1 MKFKRF
7 TTALL
12 AGAMLSFS
20 TAGTCFAYSGGTT
33 EASEAAKTM
42 AGATVSE
49 PEGTEADESKANA
62 EDAGMSKIEAA
73 DESAATT
80 ETKEATDTAD
90 AAESSTGEASDA
102 ATSESVPYD
111 IIANADGTYTF
122 RFDDYEW
129 SYDPNEELE
138 SETIGTVTGVNSY
151 LHLRSGAGLDYEIIG
166 HLLPCAQVD
175 VVGEEGDWYKVTIP
189 EQTGY
194 VYSDYLNVAEQA
206 ASDDSGMNE
215 ELLSM
220 LLAMMVQ
227 SRQQVSTGRAGL
239 TPDGN
244 LTLVDDI
251 GSTTGT
257 GQQFITLVTKNGNTF
272 YLVID
277 RDDDGNENVH
287 FMNLVDEADLFALLD
302 EDAQSEYT
310 EAHQST
316 EVAESEET
324 KTDDEE
330 TEAETEVKTEKENNW
345 APLML
350 LAIAAVGGIGYAGY
364 RYINKKKKAE
374 AADKPDPDADYQDE
388 GDEEYDIPEEDD
400 YEEDE
405 PDDDEEEYPEESAIE
420 DNQTDDDSNE

>member
-1 MKFKRF
+1 MKFKKI
-7 TTALL
+7 TATLL
-12 AGAMLSFS
+12 AGMLLSFS
-20 TAGTCFAYSGGTT
+20 TAGTCLAYTG
-33 EASEAAKTM
+33 EATEAAKTTTAM
-42 AGATVSE
+42 NTSETAETKVSAKTSESAEATAADGVSE
-49 PEGTEADESKANA
+49 TSAAENA
-62 EDAGMSKIEAA
+62 EATQETREEAA
-73 DESAATT
+73 DTT
-80 ETKEATDTAD
+80 DLEA
-90 AAESSTGEASDA
+90 
-102 ATSESVPYD
+102 VPYD

-122 RFDDYEW
+122 RFGDYEW
-129 SYDPNEELE
+129 SYDPNEEQE
-138 SETIGTVTGVNSY
+138 SEVVGTVTGVSSY
-151 LHLRSGAGLDYEIIG
+151 LHLRSGAGFDYEIIG
-166 HLLPCAQVD
+166 HLLPGAQVE

-194 VYSDYLNVAEQA
+194 VYGDYLSVAEQA
-206 ASDDSGMNE
+206 ASGDGEMNE
-215 ELLSM
+215 KLLSM

-227 SRQQVSTGRAGL
+227 SRQLVSMSSSGL

-251 GSTTGT
+251 GSTTGA

-316 EVAESEET
+316 LTEDSEET
-324 KTDDEE
+324 ETEGTETD
-330 TEAETEVKTEKENNW
+330 EAETEVKTEKKSNW

-350 LAIAAVGGIGYAGY
+350 LAIAAIGGIGYAGY

-388 GDEEYDIPEEDD
+388 DGEEYDIPEEDD
-400 YEEDE
+400 YEDDE
-405 PDDDEEEYPEESAIE
+405 ADEEEEYPEDEQAE
-420 DNQTDDDSNE
+420 VLDDSNEDE

>member
-7 TTALL
+7 TAALL
-12 AGAMLSFS
+12 ASVLLSFC
-20 TAGTCFAYSGGTT
+20 TAGTCFAYSGDTT
-33 EASEAAKTM
+33 EASEAAKTI
-42 AGATVSE
+42 AGATLSE
-49 PEGTEADESKANA
+49 PEGTEAAEIQVNADGSGTSKA
-62 EDAGMSKIEAA
+62 KVAA
-73 DESAATT
+73 ESAATA
-80 ETKEATDTAD
+80 EIKKATDIAD
-90 AAESSTGEASDA
+90 AAEASTDEASDVTA
-102 ATSESVPYD
+102 SESVPYD
-111 IIANADGTYTF
+111 ITANADGTYTF
-122 RFDDYEW
+122 RFGDYEW
-129 SYDPNEELE
+129 SYDPNEEQE
-138 SETIGTVTGVNSY
+138 SGTVGTVTGVNSY

-166 HLLPCAQVD
+166 HLLPGAQVE
-175 VVGEEGDWYKVTIP
+175 VVGEEGDWYKIMIP

-194 VYSDYLNVAEQA
+194 VYGDYLSLAEQT
-206 ASDDSGMNE
+206 ASGDSGMNE

-227 SRQQVSTGRAGL
+227 SKQQVSTSSGGL

-316 EVAESEET
+316 EAAESEET
-324 KTDDEE
+324 ETDDEE
-330 TEAETEVKTEKENNW
+330 TEAETEVKTEKKSNW

-388 GDEEYDIPEEDD
+388 GDEVYDIPEEDD
-400 YEEDE
+400 YE
-405 PDDDEEEYPEESAIE
+405 DDEADDVEEYPEDEQPDADKE
-420 DNQTDDDSNE
+420 E

>member
-7 TTALL
+7 AAAALTSML
-12 AGAMLSFS
+12 LSFS
-20 TAGTCFAYSGGTT
+20 MAGTCLAYTGEDT
-33 EASEAAKTM
+33 EAAKTTT
-42 AGATVSE
+42 AVNTSE
-49 PEGTEADESKANA
+49 TA
-62 EDAGMSKIEAA
+62 ETRAS
-73 DESAATT
+73 
-80 ETKEATDTAD
+80 TK
-90 AAESSTGEASDA
+90 
-102 ATSESVPYD
+102 TSESAEATAADGVSETSAAENAEATQETREKAADTTDSEAVPYD

-122 RFDDYEW
+122 RFGDYEW
-129 SYDPNEELE
+129 SYDPNEELD
-138 SETIGTVTGVNSY
+138 SEEVGTVTGVSSY

-166 HLLPCAQVD
+166 HLLPGAQVE

-194 VYSDYLNVAEQA
+194 VYSDYLSVAEQA
-206 ASDDSGMNE
+206 ASGDGEMNE
-215 ELLSM
+215 KLLSM
-220 LLAMMVQ
+220 LLAMVVQ
-227 SRQQVSTGRAGL
+227 SRQQVSTGSGGL

-251 GSTTGT
+251 GSTTGA
-257 GQQFITLVTKNGNTF
+257 GQQFITLITKNGNTF

-316 EVAESEET
+316 ATEEPEET
-324 KTDDEE
+324 E
-330 TEAETEVKTEKENNW
+330 TEAAGADEAETEVKTEKKSNW

-350 LAIAAVGGIGYAGY
+350 LTIAAIGGIGYAGY

-388 GDEEYDIPEEDD
+388 DGEEYDIPEEDD
-400 YEEDE
+400 YEDDE
-405 PDDDEEEYPEESAIE
+405 ADEEEEYPEDEQAE
-420 DNQTDDDSNE
+420 VPDDSNEDE

>member
-7 TTALL
+7 AAAALTSML
-12 AGAMLSFS
+12 LSFS
-20 TAGTCFAYSGGTT
+20 MAGTCLAYTGEDT
-33 EASEAAKTM
+33 EAAKTTT
-42 AGATVSE
+42 AVNTSE
-49 PEGTEADESKANA
+49 TA
-62 EDAGMSKIEAA
+62 ETRAS
-73 DESAATT
+73 
-80 ETKEATDTAD
+80 TK
-90 AAESSTGEASDA
+90 
-102 ATSESVPYD
+102 TSESAEATAADGVSETSAAENAEATQETREKAADTTDSEAVPYD
-111 IIANADGTYTF
+111 IISNADGTYTF
-122 RFDDYEW
+122 RFGDYEW
-129 SYDPNEELE
+129 SYDPNEEQE
-138 SETIGTVTGVNSY
+138 SEEIGIVTGVSSY

-166 HLLPCAQVD
+166 HLLPGAQVE

-194 VYSDYLNVAEQA
+194 VYSDYLSVAEQA
-206 ASDDSGMNE
+206 ASGDGEMNE
-215 ELLSM
+215 KLLSM
-220 LLAMMVQ
+220 LLAMVVQ
-227 SRQQVSTGRAGL
+227 SRQRVSTGSGGL

-251 GSTTGT
+251 GSTTGA
-257 GQQFITLVTKNGNTF
+257 GQQVITLVTKNGNTF

-316 EVAESEET
+316 TDEEPEET
-324 KTDDEE
+324 E
-330 TEAETEVKTEKENNW
+330 TEDAEVDEAETEMKTEKQSNW

-350 LAIAAVGGIGYAGY
+350 LVIAAIGSIGYTGY

-388 GDEEYDIPEEDD
+388 DGEEYDIPEEDD
-400 YEEDE
+400 YEDDE
-405 PDDDEEEYPEESAIE
+405 ADEEEYPEDEQAE
-420 DNQTDDDSNE
+420 VLDNSNEDE

>member
-1 MKFKRF
+1 MKFKRCAAA
-7 TTALL
+7 ALTSML
-12 AGAMLSFS
+12 LSFS
-20 TAGTCFAYSGGTT
+20 MAGTCLAYTGEDT
-33 EASEAAKTM
+33 EAAKITT
-42 AGATVSE
+42 AVNTSE
-49 PEGTEADESKANA
+49 TAETRASTKTLESAETTAAAEISETTAADNA
-62 EDAGMSKIEAA
+62 EAPQETQEEAA
-73 DESAATT
+73 DTVDA
-80 ETKEATDTAD
+80 EA
-90 AAESSTGEASDA
+90 
-102 ATSESVPYD
+102 VPYD

-122 RFDDYEW
+122 RFGDYEW
-129 SYDPNEELE
+129 SYDPNEEQE
-138 SETIGTVTGVNSY
+138 SEEIGIVTGVSSH

-166 HLLPCAQVD
+166 HLLPGAQVD

-194 VYSDYLNVAEQA
+194 VYSDYLSVAEQA
-206 ASDDSGMNE
+206 ASGDGEMNE
-215 ELLSM
+215 KLLSM

-227 SRQQVSTGRAGL
+227 SKQQVSKDNNGL

-251 GSTTGT
+251 GSTTGA

-316 EVAESEET
+316 ADEELEET
-324 KTDDEE
+324 E
-330 TEAETEVKTEKENNW
+330 TEDAEVDEAETEMKTEKQSNW

-350 LAIAAVGGIGYAGY
+350 LAIAAIGSIGYTGY

-388 GDEEYDIPEEDD
+388 DGEEYDIPEEDD
-400 YEEDE
+400 YEDDE
-405 PDDDEEEYPEESAIE
+405 ADEEEEYPEDEQP
-420 DNQTDDDSNE
+420 DTDEEE

>member
-1 MKFKRF
+1 MKFKKI
-7 TTALL
+7 TAALL
-12 AGAMLSFS
+12 AGMLLSFS
-20 TAGTCFAYSGGTT
+20 TTGTCFAYTGEDT
-33 EASEAAKTM
+33 EAVKATTAANTSETAETKASTKTSES
-42 AGATVSE
+42 AEATATDGVSE
-49 PEGTEADESKANA
+49 TGTADNA
-62 EDAGMSKIEAA
+62 EAPQEVQEEAA
-73 DESAATT
+73 DTT
-80 ETKEATDTAD
+80 D
-90 AAESSTGEASDA
+90 
-102 ATSESVPYD
+102 SEVVPYD
-111 IIANADGTYTF
+111 IIANEDGTYTF
-122 RFDDYEW
+122 RFGDYEW

-138 SETIGTVTGVNSY
+138 SEKVGTVTGVRSY

-166 HLLPCAQVD
+166 HLLPGAQVK

-194 VYSDYLNVAEQA
+194 VYGDYLSAAEQA
-206 ASDDSGMNE
+206 DSGDSEMNE

-227 SRQQVSTGRAGL
+227 SKQQVSTSSGGL

-251 GSTTGT
+251 GSTTGA

-310 EAHQST
+310 ETHQSAAD
-316 EVAESEET
+316 EDPEET
-324 KTDDEE
+324 E
-330 TEAETEVKTEKENNW
+330 TEAAGADEAETEVKTEKQSNW

-350 LAIAAVGGIGYAGY
+350 LTIAAIGGISYTGY

-374 AADKPDPDADYQDE
+374 AADKPDPDADYHDE
-388 GDEEYDIPEEDD
+388 DGEEYDIPEEDD
-400 YEEDE
+400 YE
-405 PDDDEEEYPEESAIE
+405 DDETDEGEEYPEDEQPDIDE
-420 DNQTDDDSNE
+420 EE

>member
-1 MKFKRF
+1 MKFKKI
-7 TTALL
+7 TVALL
-12 AGAMLSFS
+12 AGMLLSFS
-20 TAGTCFAYSGGTT
+20 TAGTCFAYTGEDT
-33 EASEAAKTM
+33 EAVKATTAVNASEIAETKASAKTSES
-42 AGATVSE
+42 AEATAAEGVSE
-49 PEGTEADESKANA
+49 TSAAENA
-62 EDAGMSKIEAA
+62 EVTQETQEEAA
-73 DESAATT
+73 DTT
-80 ETKEATDTAD
+80 DLGA
-90 AAESSTGEASDA
+90 
-102 ATSESVPYD
+102 VPYD
-111 IIANADGTYTF
+111 IIANEDGTYTF
-122 RFDDYEW
+122 RFGDYEW

-138 SETIGTVTGVNSY
+138 SEKVGTVTGVRSY

-166 HLLPCAQVD
+166 HLLPGAQVE

-194 VYSDYLNVAEQA
+194 VYGDYLSVAEHG
-206 ASDDSGMNE
+206 ASGDSEMNE

-227 SRQQVSTGRAGL
+227 SKQQVSTSSGL

-251 GSTTGT
+251 GSTTGA

-310 EAHQST
+310 EAHQSAT
-316 EVAESEET
+316 DEEPEET
-324 KTDDEE
+324 E
-330 TEAETEVKTEKENNW
+330 TEAAGADEAETEVKTEKQSNW

-350 LAIAAVGGIGYAGY
+350 LTIAAIGGISYTGY
-364 RYINKKKKAE
+364 RYITKKKKAE
-374 AADKPDPDADYQDE
+374 AADKPDPDADYHDE
-388 GDEEYDIPEEDD
+388 DDEEYDIPEEDD
-400 YEEDE
+400 YEDDE
-405 PDDDEEEYPEESAIE
+405 PDEEEKYPEDEQAE
-420 DNQTDDDSNE
+420 VTDDSNEDE

>member
-1 MKFKRF
+1 MRFNRF
-7 TTALL
+7 TAALL
-12 AGAMLSFS
+12 AGLLLSFS
-20 TAGTCFAYSGGTT
+20 TEGTCFAYTGEDT
-33 EASEAAKTM
+33 EAGKATTAENTSEISETKASTKASESAEATAAEGVSETSAAEN
-42 AGATVSE
+42 AGAPQETQE
-49 PEGTEADESKANA
+49 
-62 EDAGMSKIEAA
+62 EAA
-73 DESAATT
+73 DTT
-80 ETKEATDTAD
+80 DLEA
-90 AAESSTGEASDA
+90 
-102 ATSESVPYD
+102 VPYD

-122 RFDDYEW
+122 RFGDYEW
-129 SYDPNEELE
+129 SYAPNEEQK
-138 SETIGTVTGVNSY
+138 SEEIGTVTGVSSH

-166 HLLPCAQVD
+166 HLLPGAQVE

-194 VYSDYLNVAEQA
+194 VYGDYLSVAEQA
-206 ASDDSGMNE
+206 ASGDSEMNE

-227 SRQQVSTGRAGL
+227 SKQQVSPSSGGL

-251 GSTTGT
+251 GSTTGA
-257 GQQFITLVTKNGNTF
+257 GQQFITLITKNGNTF

-316 EVAESEET
+316 ATEEPEET
-324 KTDDEE
+324 E
-330 TEAETEVKTEKENNW
+330 TEDAGANEAETEVKTEKQSNW

-350 LAIAAVGGIGYAGY
+350 LVIAAIGSIGYTGY

-388 GDEEYDIPEEDD
+388 DGEEYDISEEGD

-405 PDDDEEEYPEESAIE
+405 ADEEEYLEEFEENPSE
-420 DNQTDDDSNE
+420 DNDSENE

>member
-7 TTALL
+7 AAAALTSML
-12 AGAMLSFS
+12 LSFS
-20 TAGTCFAYSGGTT
+20 MAGTCLAYTGEDT
-33 EASEAAKTM
+33 EAAKTTT
-42 AGATVSE
+42 AVNTSETAETRASTKTSESAEATAAEGVSE
-49 PEGTEADESKANA
+49 TGAADNA
-62 EDAGMSKIEAA
+62 EAPQETQEEAA
-73 DESAATT
+73 DTVDA
-80 ETKEATDTAD
+80 EA
-90 AAESSTGEASDA
+90 
-102 ATSESVPYD
+102 VPYD

-122 RFDDYEW
+122 RFGDYEW
-129 SYDPNEELE
+129 SYDPNEELD
-138 SETIGTVTGVNSY
+138 SEEVGTVTGVSSY

-166 HLLPCAQVD
+166 HLLPGAQVE

-194 VYSDYLNVAEQA
+194 VYGDYLSVAEQA
-206 ASDDSGMNE
+206 ASGDGEMNE
-215 ELLSM
+215 KLLSM
-220 LLAMMVQ
+220 LLAMVVQ
-227 SRQQVSTGRAGL
+227 SRQRVSTGSGGL

-251 GSTTGT
+251 GSTTGA

-310 EAHQST
+310 ETHQST
-316 EVAESEET
+316 VTEEPEET
-324 KTDDEE
+324 E
-330 TEAETEVKTEKENNW
+330 TEDAGADEAETEVKTEKKSNW

-350 LAIAAVGGIGYAGY
+350 LTIAAIGGIGYAGY

-388 GDEEYDIPEEDD
+388 DGEEYDIPEEDD
-400 YEEDE
+400 YEDDE
-405 PDDDEEEYPEESAIE
+405 ADEEEYPEDEQAE
-420 DNQTDDDSNE
+420 VLDNSNEDE

>member
-1 MKFKRF
+1 MKFKKF
-7 TTALL
+7 TAALL
-12 AGAMLSFS
+12 AGMLLSFS
-20 TAGTCFAYSGGTT
+20 TTGTCFAYTGEDT
-33 EASEAAKTM
+33 EAAKITT
-42 AGATVSE
+42 AVNTSE
-49 PEGTEADESKANA
+49 TAETRASTKTLESAETTAAAEISETTAADNA
-62 EDAGMSKIEAA
+62 EAPQEIQGKAA
-73 DESAATT
+73 DTT
-80 ETKEATDTAD
+80 DSEA
-90 AAESSTGEASDA
+90 
-102 ATSESVPYD
+102 VPYD
-111 IIANADGTYTF
+111 IISNADGTYTF
-122 RFDDYEW
+122 RFGDYEW
-129 SYDPNEELE
+129 SYDPNEEQE
-138 SETIGTVTGVNSY
+138 SEEIGIVTGVSSH

-166 HLLPCAQVD
+166 HLLPGAQVD

-194 VYSDYLNVAEQA
+194 VYSDYLSVAEQA
-206 ASDDSGMNE
+206 ASGDGEMNE
-215 ELLSM
+215 KLLNM

-227 SRQQVSTGRAGL
+227 SRQQVSMSSSGL

-251 GSTTGT
+251 GSTTGA

-310 EAHQST
+310 EAHQSAVT
-316 EVAESEET
+316 EEP
-324 KTDDEE
+324 EE
-330 TEAETEVKTEKENNW
+330 TETEDTAADETEAEVKTEKKSNW

-350 LAIAAVGGIGYAGY
+350 LAIAAMGGISYAGY

-388 GDEEYDIPEEDD
+388 DGEEYDIPEEDD
-400 YEEDE
+400 YEDE
-405 PDDDEEEYPEESAIE
+405 PDDEEEYPEDEQP
-420 DNQTDDDSNE
+420 DTDEEE

>member
-1 MKFKRF
+1 MKFKKF
-7 TTALL
+7 TAALL
-12 AGAMLSFS
+12 AGMLLSLS
-20 TAGTCFAYSGGTT
+20 TAGTCFAYTG
-33 EASEAAKTM
+33 EATEAAK
-42 AGATVSE
+42 
-49 PEGTEADESKANA
+49 
-62 EDAGMSKIEAA
+62 
-73 DESAATT
+73 ATT
-80 ETKEATDTAD
+80 AANTSEIAETRA
-90 AAESSTGEASDA
+90 STE
-102 ATSESVPYD
+102 TSESAEATAAEDVSETSAAENAEAPQETQEGAADTTDLEEVPYD
-111 IIANADGTYTF
+111 IIANEDGTYTF
-122 RFDDYEW
+122 RFGDYEW
-129 SYDPNEELE
+129 SYDPNKELDSEEL
-138 SETIGTVTGVNSY
+138 GTVMGVSSY

-166 HLLPCAQVD
+166 HLLPGAQVE

-194 VYSDYLNVAEQA
+194 VYGDYLSVAEQA
-206 ASDDSGMNE
+206 ASGDGEMNE
-215 ELLSM
+215 KLLSM
-220 LLAMMVQ
+220 LLAMVVQ
-227 SRQQVSTGRAGL
+227 SRQRVSTGSGGL

-251 GSTTGT
+251 GSTTGA

-316 EVAESEET
+316 TDEELEET
-324 KTDDEE
+324 E
-330 TEAETEVKTEKENNW
+330 TEDAEVDEAETEMKTEKQSNW

-350 LAIAAVGGIGYAGY
+350 LAIAAIGSIGYTGY

-388 GDEEYDIPEEDD
+388 DGEEYDIPEEDD
-400 YEEDE
+400 YEDDE
-405 PDDDEEEYPEESAIE
+405 ADEEEEYPEDEQAE
-420 DNQTDDDSNE
+420 VPDNSNEDE

>member
-7 TTALL
+7 AAAAL
-12 AGAMLSFS
+12 ASMLLSLS
-20 TAGTCFAYSGGTT
+20 TAGTCLAYTGEDT
-33 EASEAAKTM
+33 EAAK
-42 AGATVSE
+42 
-49 PEGTEADESKANA
+49 
-62 EDAGMSKIEAA
+62 
-73 DESAATT
+73 ATT
-80 ETKEATDTAD
+80 AVNASEIAETKT
-90 AAESSTGEASDA
+90 STK
-102 ATSESVPYD
+102 TSESAEATAAEGVSETGAADNAEAPQEIQGKAADTTDSEAVPYD
-111 IIANADGTYTF
+111 IISNADGTYTF
-122 RFDDYEW
+122 RFGDYEW
-129 SYDPNEELE
+129 SYDPNEEQE
-138 SETIGTVTGVNSY
+138 SEEVGTVTGVSSH

-166 HLLPCAQVD
+166 YLLPGAQVE

-189 EQTGY
+189 KQTGY
-194 VYSDYLNVAEQA
+194 VYGDYLSVAEQA
-206 ASDDSGMNE
+206 ASGDSEMNE

-227 SRQQVSTGRAGL
+227 SKQQVSTGSGGL

-251 GSTTGT
+251 GSTTGA
-257 GQQFITLVTKNGNTF
+257 GQQFITLVTKSGNTF

-310 EAHQST
+310 EAHQSAVT
-316 EVAESEET
+316 EEPEET
-324 KTDDEE
+324 E
-330 TEAETEVKTEKENNW
+330 TEAAGADEAETEVKTEKQSNW

-350 LAIAAVGGIGYAGY
+350 LVIAAIGGISYIGY

-388 GDEEYDIPEEDD
+388 DGEEYDIPEEDD
-400 YEEDE
+400 YEDDE
-405 PDDDEEEYPEESAIE
+405 ADEEEEYPEDEQAE
-420 DNQTDDDSNE
+420 VPDNSNEDE